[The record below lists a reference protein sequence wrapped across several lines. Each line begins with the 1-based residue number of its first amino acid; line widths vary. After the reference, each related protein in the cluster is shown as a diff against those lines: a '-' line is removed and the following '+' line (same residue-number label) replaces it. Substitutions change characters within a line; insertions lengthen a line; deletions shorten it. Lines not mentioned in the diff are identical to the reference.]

1 MSSSNAWKWKVKV
14 KSLSRVR
21 LVATPWTAA
30 YQAPPSMGFSRQE
43 YWSGLPLPSPEKC
56 YRWSYLQRRNR
67 NTDIESNVWVPR
79 ASLVVQMVK
88 NLPAMQETWVR
99 SLENPLDKG
108 MAIHPSTLDW
118 RISWTEEPGGLP
130 SMGSQTVGWI
140 ERLTLSFSRGER
152 RAEGIGRLG
161 LTYIHYWHYV

>member
-1 MSSSNAWKWKVKV
+1 
-14 KSLSRVR
+14 
-21 LVATPWTAA
+21 
-30 YQAPPSMGFSRQE
+30 MGFSRQE
-43 YWSGLPLPSPEKC
+43 YWSGVPLPSPEKC

-79 ASLVVQMVK
+79 ASLVAQMVK

-108 MAIHPSTLDW
+108 MASHPSTLDW
-118 RISWTEEPGGLP
+118 RISWTEEPGGLQ

-140 ERLTLSFSRGER
+140 ERLTLSFSRGKGGWKE
-152 RAEGIGRLG
+152 LVDWD
-161 LTYIHYWHYV
+161 WHIYTIDTVYKVDTNENLLYSAGNSPGCSMT